1 MAGDKHERHPGPR
14 EHERTTNEQVW
25 PKRWNFDQAKIA
37 SIFFAFDQYR
47 GIPPGKR
54 KKYLK
59 TIEDPEAREEAK
71 VLLQVILPNLKIGR
85 NVLSLESAVVS
96 RLSKTAHYKIEC
108 INYLKESSPSVHRPL
123 RGSRR
128 NR

>member
-1 MAGDKHERHPGPR
+1 MADDKHERHPGAR
-14 EHERTTNEQVW
+14 EHERAAGEPVW
-25 PKRWNFDQAKIA
+25 PKRWTFDKAKIA
-37 SIFFAFDQYR
+37 SIFSAFDQYR

-59 TIEDPEAREEAK
+59 TIEDPDAREEAK
-71 VLLQVILPNLKIGR
+71 VLLQVLLPNLKIGH
-85 NVLSLESAVVS
+85 NVLSLEAAVVS
-96 RLSKTAHYKIEC
+96 RVSKTAHYKIEST
-108 INYLKESSPSVHRPL
+108 NYSNESSPSVHRPL